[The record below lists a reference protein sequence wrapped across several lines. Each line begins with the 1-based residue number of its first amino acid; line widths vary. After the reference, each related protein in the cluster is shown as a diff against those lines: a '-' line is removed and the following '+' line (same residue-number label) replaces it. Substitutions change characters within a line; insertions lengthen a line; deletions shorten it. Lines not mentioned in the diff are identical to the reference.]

1 MWIKSLTFIDG
12 FANICP
18 IVSGLPFRNPYSL
31 TARTFI
37 MAGATDKAVI
47 QDANEA
53 ALREFKE
60 GVKRSI
66 RQADAGLVKTFKTKE
81 EFLDHLKNLE

>member
-1 MWIKSLTFIDG
+1 
-12 FANICP
+12 
-18 IVSGLPFRNPYSL
+18 
-31 TARTFI
+31 
-37 MAGATDKAVI
+37 MAGATDEAVI

-53 ALREFKE
+53 AIKEFKE

-66 RQADAGLVKTFKTKE
+66 RQADAGFVKAFKTKE

>member
-1 MWIKSLTFIDG
+1 
-12 FANICP
+12 
-18 IVSGLPFRNPYSL
+18 
-31 TARTFI
+31 

-66 RQADAGLVKTFKTKE
+66 MQAEAGLVKTFKTKE